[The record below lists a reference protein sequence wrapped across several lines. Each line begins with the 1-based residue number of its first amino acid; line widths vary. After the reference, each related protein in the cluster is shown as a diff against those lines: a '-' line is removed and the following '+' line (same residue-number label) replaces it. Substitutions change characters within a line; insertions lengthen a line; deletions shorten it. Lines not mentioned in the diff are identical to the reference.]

1 LNKKLLKM
9 ANKKIVLIA
18 GEDSGD
24 LHGSHLIREIK
35 NSDPS
40 FEFHGIGGD
49 KMISEGLKPIEHIK
63 NLNVIGIVEVLRH
76 YPRIKKIFNNTLSF
90 IKKTRPEKVVL
101 IDYPGFNLRL
111 AKKISKM
118 GIEVSYFILPQVWAW
133 KSSRAKTLEENTDKR
148 ISIIPLE
155 KNWFKKRDIDIKY
168 VGNPLINLKNI
179 RGKKDNLFKEHGISC
194 DDKVVVLMPGSR
206 RSEIEKHWK
215 IFLETVDILDKKLDK
230 KIIPVLLQAPNASIN
245 NVPDNFI
252 VTKEKH
258 YEILSVADAAIV
270 SSGTATLETAIL
282 GCPMVV
288 CYKLSP
294 VTWFLAQRMSSV
306 KYLSLVNLI
315 GNKKIVKELLQ
326 SEMVASNIAEEVLFL
341 LSSDGQKNVKSDYRE
356 LVGSLNSKTSPYE
369 DAAQYI
375 LE

>member
-1 LNKKLLKM
+1 MTK
-9 ANKKIVLIA
+9 KKIVLIA

-24 LHGSHLIREIK
+24 LHGSHLMREIK
-35 NSDPS
+35 NSDSS

-49 KMISEGLKPIEHIK
+49 QMIGEGLKPIEHIK
-63 NLNVIGIVEVLRH
+63 NLNVIGIVEVLKH

-90 IKKTRPEKVVL
+90 IKKTMPEKVVL

-118 GIEVSYFILPQVWAW
+118 GVEVSYFILPQVWAW
-133 KSSRAKTLEENTDKR
+133 KSSRAKTLNENTDKR

-155 KNWFKKRDIDIKY
+155 KNWFKKREIDVKY
-168 VGNPLINLKNI
+168 VGNPLIGLKNI
-179 RGKKDNLFKEHGISC
+179 RGKKDELFQGLGISC
-194 DDKVVVLMPGSR
+194 DEKIIALMPGSR
-206 RSEIEKHWK
+206 KSEIEKHWK
-215 IFLETVDILDKKLDK
+215 IFLETIDILDKKMDK
-230 KIIPVLLQAPNASIN
+230 KIIPVLLQAPNVSIN
-245 NVPDNFI
+245 NLPDNFI

-258 YEILSVADAAIV
+258 YEILSIADVAIV

-294 VTWFLAQRMSSV
+294 ITWFLAQKMSSV

-326 SEMVASNIAEEVLFL
+326 SEMVASSIVEEVLFL
-341 LSSDGQKNVKSDYRE
+341 LSSDGQKNIKSEYRE
-356 LVGSLNSKTSPYE
+356 LVNSLMSQTNPYE
-369 DAAQYI
+369 EAAQYI

>member
-369 DAAQYI
+369 EAAQYI

>member
-24 LHGSHLIREIK
+24 LHGSHLMREIK

-118 GIEVSYFILPQVWAW
+118 GVEVSYFILPQVWAW
-133 KSSRAKTLEENTDKR
+133 KSSRAKTLNENTDKR

-168 VGNPLINLKNI
+168 VGNPLIELKNI
-179 RGKKDNLFKEHGISC
+179 RGKKDELFQDLGISS
-194 DDKVVVLMPGSR
+194 DEKIVALMPGSR
-206 RSEIEKHWK
+206 KSEIEKHWK
-215 IFLETVDILDKKLDK
+215 IFLETIDILDKKMNK
-230 KIIPVLLQAPNASIN
+230 KIIPILLQAPNVSIN
-245 NVPDNFI
+245 SLPDNFI
-252 VTKEKH
+252 ATKEKH
-258 YEILSVADAAIV
+258 YEILSIADAAIV

-294 VTWFLAQRMSSV
+294 ITWFLAQKMSSV

-326 SEMVASNIAEEVLFL
+326 SEMVAPSIAEEVLFL
-341 LSSDGQKNVKSDYRE
+341 LSGDGQKNIKSEYRE
-356 LVGSLNSKTSPYE
+356 LLSSLASQTSPYE
-369 DAAQYI
+369 EAAKYI